1 MSKLFSL
8 CTLHDSAIYRAKL
21 DCKVTAKQTNKQRT
35 HTMASRWSSAILAI
49 VWLHAFVSFSKRSW
63 REIYSFFTLST
74 FNIKA
79 SFSPTSFA
87 LRHLYLVKPSIRWG
101 KRSFK
106 WLWPFGTKWFWVFQ
120 KLLLC
125 SGFFTLEF
133 TDSSQKTRE
142 FAVSSGSV
150 GENVLLIPDMRE
162 EWPDYF
168 KPIGR
173 ALLGQG
179 GTEDSHHR
187 SAETVLL
194 SC

>member
-1 MSKLFSL
+1 M
-8 CTLHDSAIYRAKL
+8 
-21 DCKVTAKQTNKQRT
+21 
-35 HTMASRWSSAILAI
+35 
-49 VWLHAFVSFSKRSW
+49 
-63 REIYSFFTLST
+63 
-74 FNIKA
+74 
-79 SFSPTSFA
+79 
-87 LRHLYLVKPSIRWG
+87 
-101 KRSFK
+101 
-106 WLWPFGTKWFWVFQ
+106 FQ
-120 KLLLC
+120 KLLLF

-162 EWPDYF
+162 EWSDCF

-179 GTEDSHHR
+179 GMEDSHHR

-194 SC
+194 SCQHLVKSMP